1 MKLNKTICWVG
12 GCVLALALTG
22 ARADELVLKSG
33 QRYRGTIVRT
43 GTDTVSVVTERGR
56 LGFRDDLVSFRLS
69 KFTPP
74 DDASRVATLLKDRE
88 FSAALP
94 LLQAWEERYR
104 DLPTEWYEQALRG
117 IGLCLANGD
126 SPKDSL
132 PYFEKLLAMF
142 PDTRYRNEAEY
153 WQIELQTAGAPGPE
167 LEAQLQA
174 LLSNPR
180 TSDRIRAKAHSGLGE
195 YYNSQSNWM
204 QALENY
210 VSIVVL
216 YGDLDD
222 LQEDAQR
229 ACADLFLQIGRT
241 NEAVFYY
248 KQLEEVYPES
258 ESADYAAK
266 QLSRLNP

>member
-1 MKLNKTICWVG
+1 
-12 GCVLALALTG
+12 
-22 ARADELVLKSG
+22 
-33 QRYRGTIVRT
+33 VRT
-43 GTDTVSVVTERGR
+43 GENTVSVVTDRGR
-56 LGFRDDLVSFRLS
+56 LGFRDELVSFRLS
-69 KFTPP
+69 EFSPP
-74 DDASRVATLLKDRE
+74 EDAARVATLLKERR
-88 FSAALP
+88 FSEALP
-94 LLQAWEERYR
+94 LLRAWEERYR

-117 IGLCLANGD
+117 IGLCLAD
-126 SPKDSL
+126 SDTPKESL

-167 LEAQLQA
+167 LEAQLLE
-174 LLSNPR
+174 LLDNPR
-180 TSDRIRAKAHSGLGE
+180 TSERIRAKAHSGLGA

-204 QALENY
+204 DALENY

-222 LQEDAQR
+222 LQEGAQR
-229 ACADLFLQIGRT
+229 ACADLFLKIGRT

-248 KQLEEVYPES
+248 TQLKEIYPES
-258 ESADYAAK
+258 ESAEYAAE